1 MSLQE
6 HHTAQRERTTTLVV
20 DAINALREEGGRISL
35 SSIAIKTRDLDPT
48 GKGIAESTIHANPD
62 AYDHYL
68 LHCTHRKISKEPP
81 GDHLEQI
88 KWTRD
93 DRRVASQYRRF
104 EKRVLIEMLINA
116 ERRFLDMR
124 ETLYEQGD
132 ELLLVQAHADRLMAE
147 IEEIKGHKDGGSLDA
162 LSLSQRKLL
171 RAHGW
176 EWLFSQIGTDEIE
189 QHVIV
194 RSYGDSLDFRIGT
207 VAEISAFVNALGH
220 KGTASCLLSPLESSE
235 AMQQMSRELARLR
248 VALAEAEKSI
258 EEQQQR
264 IGQQESMIE
273 DLRYALAAEIMNHKG
288 ARESS

>member
-1 MSLQE
+1 
-6 HHTAQRERTTTLVV
+6 V
-20 DAINALREEGGRISL
+20 DAINALRRENARISL
-35 SSIAIKTRDLDPT
+35 SSIARKSRELDSD
-48 GKGIAESTIHANPD
+48 GKGISEAAILKNPEARDYYREHRSWQKSSDELASTNLD
-62 AYDHYL
+62 
-68 LHCTHRKISKEPP
+68 
-81 GDHLEQI
+81 QI
-88 KWTRD
+88 KWGRD
-93 DRRVASQYRRF
+93 D
-104 EKRVLIEMLINA
+104 KRAHSRYKNRYTKDELVEQLVVA

-124 ETLYEQGD
+124 ETLHEQGE

-147 IEEIKGHKDGGSLDA
+147 IEEIKGRKDGGSLDA
-162 LSLSQRKLL
+162 LSLAQRKLL

-176 EWLFSQIGTDEIE
+176 EWLFSQMGTDEIE

-194 RSYGDSLDFRIGT
+194 RTHDDSPDVRIGT